1 VAASI
6 GPFIIVFRESL
17 EAGLV
22 TTVIFAYLK
31 KINRQDLYRWGY
43 IGVALSIAASL
54 GLGYVLYAV
63 YTGLTE
69 TFARIFEASAGIV
82 AVAVLSYMIVW
93 MAKSARKIKGEIQEK
108 IDLAVTTGNLAAISV
123 AAFTSVG
130 REGLETV
137 LFLAPFAGSNPAGIL
152 LGSFLGIVSIT
163 LLLYLLAK
171 RIVQAKLLSVFKYTS
186 LLVAVLAAGIL
197 YHTTSE
203 LSELLE
209 ESGVSLGLLSRQA
222 YDLGITETS
231 IFGEEG
237 MLGGILHSFTGYMQ
251 SAVWLSVL
259 SYLGYWGLMGLVLY
273 RTYRPKIQIEL
284 SSRTLNSHARENPVR
299 CSPDTLGEP
308 PSTRVFLTY
317 SSQRRL
323 SWGAFQSRCL
333 VQTASTYAGSVS
345 LSQIP
350 VPDRLI

>member
-1 VAASI
+1 MASSI
-6 GPFIIVFRESL
+6 GPFIIVFREGL

-69 TFARIFEASAGIV
+69 TFARIFEMSAGIV

-93 MAKSARKIKGEIQEK
+93 MARSARKIKGEIQEK
-108 IDLAVTTGNLAAISV
+108 IDLAVTKGNLVAISI

-137 LFLAPFAGSNPAGIL
+137 LFLAPFIGDNLIGIM
-152 LGSFLGIVSIT
+152 LGSFFGILSIT
-163 LLLYLLAK
+163 LLLYLLVK
-171 RIVQAKLLSVFKYTS
+171 RIVQARLLSVFKYTS

-209 ESGVSLGLLSRQA
+209 ESGASLGLLSRQA
-222 YDLGITETS
+222 YNLGISETS

-237 MLGGILHSFTGYMQ
+237 ILGGILHSLTGYMQ
-251 SAVWLSVL
+251 SAVWLSVI
-259 SYLGYWGLMGLVLY
+259 SYIVYWVLMGLVLY
-273 RTYRPKIQIEL
+273 KTYRASAVP
-284 SSRTLNSHARENPVR
+284 SSTAEFRGTRTFCPVLTQYFRKSHPTDMFLACSTSIVMAACRSVRNPSLDGHR
-299 CSPDTLGEP
+299 FSSASALMTLP
-308 PSTRVFLTY
+308 TSH
-317 SSQRRL
+317 QK
-323 SWGAFQSRCL
+323 A
-333 VQTASTYAGSVS
+333 
-345 LSQIP
+345 
-350 VPDRLI
+350 